1 MSDMSTGTIP
11 ATFARRTTTLFPAD
25 AADGLYYRIHLNL
38 AGRVDVSAKDR
49 DDRANDRQ
57 AVVELSTV
65 LRSLGG
71 PVGARHLQAGLYRI
85 PLSEQEFTAILG
97 WR

>member
-11 ATFARRTTTLFPAD
+11 ATFARRITTLFPAD
-25 AADGLYYRIHLNL
+25 GPAGLYYRIHLNL
-38 AGRVDVSAKDR
+38 AGRVDVTVKDR
-49 DDRANDRQ
+49 DNRGRGRQ

-71 PVGARHLQAGLYRI
+71 APDARHLQAGLYLI
-85 PLSEQEFTAILG
+85 PLTEQEFTAILG